1 LPLAS
6 QASPNPCRR
15 GAIFVTFAW
24 GFPLTT
30 FQRCADRSVADGEIC
45 GNLTQAHASGAHIPY
60 AVKVYMLA
68 GPSEMLAIRAGVTD
82 TSIHPLANQ
91 VAFKL
96 CDGGNDHE
104 ESLPNRGICLDVFLI
119 GDEPNAEAAELLKS
133 DQQVPG

>member
-30 FQRCADRSVADGEIC
+30 FQRCADRSVAECEIC

-60 AVKVYMLA
+60 AVKVHMLA
-68 GPSEMLAIRAGVTD
+68 GPSEALAIRTGISD
-82 TSIHPLANQ
+82 SGIHTFADQ
-91 VAFKL
+91 AAFEFR
-96 CDGGNDHE
+96 DGRNDYE
-104 ESLPNRGICLDVFLI
+104 ESLPKRRAGIDVLLI
-119 GDEPNAEAAELLKS
+119 ADEPNAEAAKILKS
-133 DQQVPG
+133 G